1 MELDESELINRCS
14 AKDREAQKEL
24 YTRYAARI
32 FTVCRRYCDNNQDA
46 EDVLHDTFLI
56 AFKRI
61 STLTGKSE
69 RSLYYWLCRIAV
81 NQAIDRIRNKRWQ
94 LLYTNLPVRE
104 VVAEWEEN
112 DSVIIP
118 QEILL
123 TFIARLPNVRRTV
136 FNLYC
141 IDGYTHKEI
150 AMMLGISEK
159 GSASILAKAK
169 NQLKKEINRYLEK
182 REK

>member
-1 MELDESELINRCS
+1 MELEESELINRCS
-14 AKDREAQKEL
+14 AKDRDAQKEL

-46 EDVLHDTFLI
+46 EDILHDTFLI
-56 AFKRI
+56 AFNHI
-61 STLTGKSE
+61 STLVNKNE
-69 RSLYYWLCRIAV
+69 RSLYSWLCRIAV

-94 LLYTNLPVRE
+94 LLYANLPVRE
-104 VVAEWEEN
+104 VITEWEDN
-112 DSVIIP
+112 NTITIP
-118 QEILL
+118 QETLL

-169 NQLKKEINRYLEK
+169 NQLKIEINRYLGK